1 MTSEQLLLL
10 RSAHALITQALPPV
24 SPSSDRDWL
33 LDILDELATF
43 IETSGSDGQET
54 SETKYVLAE

>member
-1 MTSEQLLLL
+1 
-10 RSAHALITQALPPV
+10 
-24 SPSSDRDWL
+24 